1 MINRRFRGVEV
12 LRGFLVLIVQTP
24 GTKTNSCARNIADW
38 PHQPSTET
46 VIKSAITPS
55 RQTGSF
61 DLLIGEALGTKVA
74 RQCVPR
80 GRRVADPK
88 VAAHRFIKAPASQKL
103 TPKMRFGGSEL
114 CLIKLLSHAVRIKK
128 ALAPP
133 RLLAAKSPTSRGLV
147 TQSNAGFEGQGFH
160 GLGKGKR
167 INFLDKADDVSAF
180 AAAKTVPKPL
190 RGTNVERGR
199 AFIMKWAQSLQRI
212 NTRRAQCDSLAD
224 DFFNARGITYGGDV
238 FFEDQAGHEFSLA
251 SGHFLSRGMCIGTV
265 PLIKA
270 GRTASHIA
278 SRASVKL
285 RYLSARRL
293 GR

>member
-12 LRGFLVLIVQTP
+12 LRGFFVLVIQTT
-24 GTKTNSCARNIADW
+24 GTKTNGRARNIADW

-46 VIKSAITPS
+46 VIEPAVTPN

-61 DLLIGEALGTKVA
+61 NLLIGETFRTKLT
-74 RQCVPR
+74 RQRVPR
-80 GRRVADPK
+80 GWRVANPK
-88 VAAHRFIKAPASQKL
+88 VTAHRFIKAPASQKL
-103 TPKMRFGGSEL
+103 TPKVSFGGREPR
-114 CLIKLLSHAVRIKK
+114 LIKLLSHAVCIKET
-128 ALAPP
+128 LATP
-133 RLLAAKSPTSRGLV
+133 RLLAAKCSASRGLV
-147 TQSNAGFEGQGFH
+147 TQSDPRFEGQGFH

-167 INFLDKADDVSAF
+167 INFLDKADDVPAF
-180 AAAKTVPKPL
+180 ATAKAVPKAL
-190 RGTNVERGR
+190 GGTNVERGR

-212 NTRRAQCDSLAD
+212 NTRRAQCDALAD

-251 SGHFLSRGMCIGTV
+251 SGHFLSRGMWIGTGA
-265 PLIKA
+265 LFKA
-270 GRTASHIA
+270 ARRASRTA

-285 RYLSARRL
+285 RYRSTRRL

>member
-1 MINRRFRGVEV
+1 MIDRCFRGVEV
-12 LRGFLVLIVQTP
+12 LRGLFILIVQTP
-24 GTKTNSCARNIADW
+24 GTKTNSRASNIADW

-46 VIKSAITPS
+46 VIKSAVTPG

-61 DLLIGEALGTKVA
+61 NLLIGETLRTKVTCQ
-74 RQCVPR
+74 RIPR

-88 VAAHRFIKAPASQKL
+88 VAAHHFIKAPASQKL
-103 TPKMRFGGSEL
+103 TPKVSFGGREL
-114 CLIKLLSHAVRIKK
+114 CLIKLLSHAMCIKK
-128 ALAPP
+128 ALAAT
-133 RLLAAKSPTSRGLV
+133 RLLTAKSPASRSLV
-147 TQSNAGFEGQGFH
+147 TQSDPGFEGQGFH

-167 INFLDKADDVSAF
+167 INFLNKADDVPAF
-180 AAAKTVPKPL
+180 STAKTVPKPL
-190 RGTNVERGR
+190 RGTNVERRR

-212 NTRRAQCDSLAD
+212 NTRRAQCDTLAD

-265 PLIKA
+265 PLIRA
-270 GRTASHIA
+270 GRTASRTA
-278 SRASVKL
+278 SRASARRK
-285 RYLSARRL
+285 YLSTRRL

>member
-1 MINRRFRGVEV
+1 M
-12 LRGFLVLIVQTP
+12 
-24 GTKTNSCARNIADW
+24 
-38 PHQPSTET
+38 
-46 VIKSAITPS
+46 
-55 RQTGSF
+55 
-61 DLLIGEALGTKVA
+61 A

-103 TPKMRFGGSEL
+103 TPEVRFGGRQL
-114 CLIKLLSHAVRIKK
+114 HLIKLLSHAVRIKK
-128 ALAPP
+128 ALAAT

-238 FFEDQAGHEFSLA
+238 FFEDQAGHGFSLA
-251 SGHFLSRGMCIGTV
+251 SGHFLSRGMWIGTGA
-265 PLIKA
+265 LFKA
-270 GRTASHIA
+270 VRRASRTAL
-278 SRASVKL
+278 RASVKL
-285 RYLSARRL
+285 RYLSTRRL